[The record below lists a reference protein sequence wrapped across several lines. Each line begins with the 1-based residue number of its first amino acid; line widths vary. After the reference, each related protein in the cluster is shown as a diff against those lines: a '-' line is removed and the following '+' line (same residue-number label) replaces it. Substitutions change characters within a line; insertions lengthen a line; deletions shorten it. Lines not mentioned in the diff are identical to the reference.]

1 METIRIRGA
10 RTHNLKNIDLDIPR
24 NRFVV
29 VTGLSGSGKSSL
41 AFDTLYAEGQR
52 RYAESVSSYARQFMD
67 VMDKP
72 DVDAIEGLSPS
83 ISIEQHTATPSS
95 RSTVSTI
102 TEISDYLRLLF
113 SRAGVPYCPTHG
125 EPLRRSGI
133 HDMVDTA
140 LSLPVDTKVM
150 IVAPIVRKGLVDP
163 LMVGK
168 EMTRRGY
175 VRLLVDGAVCL
186 CEELGGIDANVAH
199 DIDVVVDRLKISDL
213 ARTRLAE
220 SFETAAKLT
229 EGKAGLINLASDE
242 RIDFNL
248 KYGCPVCG
256 YAMGDLSPAMFSFN
270 NALGACPKCEGA
282 GILEQFDPNIVVK
295 DPKLSLFEGAVCGY
309 SPRNRV
315 NFSQIVQL
323 AGAMSFSLNEPWNRL
338 PEWAQTV
345 VLYGSDAL
353 REKGMKVPID
363 FDGVIPLLD
372 KQWQGARSEGT
383 KAGLRTMRRIAPCP
397 ECSGARYRKEVHS
410 VFLGT
415 GADKLNIVEVS
426 ALSLDDLYSRLDRLT
441 LSEEQRQIA
450 AGPLAEIKKR
460 VGFLV
465 DVGLGYLTLSREAK
479 TLSGGEMQRIRLAGQ
494 IGSGLT
500 GVTYVLDEPTIGLH
514 QRDNE
519 KLIKMMR
526 RLTDAGNTLVVVEHD
541 IDVIRAADYVVD
553 MGPGAGELGGYV
565 VAAGTP
571 DEISRVPESKT
582 GAYLSGASIVHAEVE
597 PMENPTA
604 CSLRLVGAK
613 GHNLKNLTCHF
624 PVGAISVV
632 TGVSGSGKSTLIN
645 DTLAAALRRH
655 FYKSKE
661 PALPYERIEGLD
673 YFDKIIDVDQSP
685 IGKTPRSNPATYT
698 GLFTLIREVF
708 ATTQAAKERGYDT
721 GRFSFNTPGGR
732 CEACEGDGQIKIEMG
747 FLPPVYVTCSTC
759 MGRRYNRETLEVK
772 YRGKSIADVLEMTV
786 HEALEF
792 FSVWPAVVRKL
803 QMLSDVG
810 LGYIRLGQSAT
821 TFSGG
826 EAQRIKLAEELSR
839 RDTGRTLYVLDEPT
853 TGLHFDDVAAL
864 MRVLRRLTALGN
876 TVIVIEHNLDVIR
889 LADWIVDIGPDGGH
903 NGGDLVVEGTPEQ
916 VMNTPNSLTGYYLK
930 QAVDGLSTR
939 R

>member
-213 ARTRLAE
+213 ACTRLAE

-248 KYGCPVCG
+248 KYGCSVCG

-353 REKGMKVPID
+353 REKGMKVPVD

-460 VGFLV
+460 VGFS
-465 DVGLGYLTLSREAK
+465 LT
-479 TLSGGEMQRIRLAGQ
+479 
-494 IGSGLT
+494 
-500 GVTYVLDEPTIGLH
+500 
-514 QRDNE
+514 
-519 KLIKMMR
+519 
-526 RLTDAGNTLVVVEHD
+526 
-541 IDVIRAADYVVD
+541 
-553 MGPGAGELGGYV
+553 
-565 VAAGTP
+565 
-571 DEISRVPESKT
+571 
-582 GAYLSGASIVHAEVE
+582 
-597 PMENPTA
+597 
-604 CSLRLVGAK
+604 
-613 GHNLKNLTCHF
+613 
-624 PVGAISVV
+624 
-632 TGVSGSGKSTLIN
+632 
-645 DTLAAALRRH
+645 
-655 FYKSKE
+655 
-661 PALPYERIEGLD
+661 
-673 YFDKIIDVDQSP
+673 
-685 IGKTPRSNPATYT
+685 
-698 GLFTLIREVF
+698 
-708 ATTQAAKERGYDT
+708 
-721 GRFSFNTPGGR
+721 
-732 CEACEGDGQIKIEMG
+732 
-747 FLPPVYVTCSTC
+747 
-759 MGRRYNRETLEVK
+759 
-772 YRGKSIADVLEMTV
+772 
-786 HEALEF
+786 
-792 FSVWPAVVRKL
+792 SVW
-803 QMLSDVG
+803 G
-810 LGYIRLGQSAT
+810 I
-821 TFSGG
+821 
-826 EAQRIKLAEELSR
+826 
-839 RDTGRTLYVLDEPT
+839 
-853 TGLHFDDVAAL
+853 
-864 MRVLRRLTALGN
+864 
-876 TVIVIEHNLDVIR
+876 
-889 LADWIVDIGPDGGH
+889 
-903 NGGDLVVEGTPEQ
+903 
-916 VMNTPNSLTGYYLK
+916 SL
-930 QAVDGLSTR
+930 
-939 R
+939 